1 MSTKETVVL
10 GWRTTDYKL
19 EADQDRK
26 TVLGNKKNYD
36 RGGGFFKTTLCSLS
50 IASLPHQSQKLSEH
64 QEDVQTL
71 LHHLQS
77 EKTKYTQ

>member
-1 MSTKETVVL
+1 MTGVE
-10 GWRTTDYKL
+10 
-19 EADQDRK
+19 
-26 TVLGNKKNYD
+26 
-36 RGGGFFKTTLCSLS
+36 GFLKTTMCSLS

-77 EKTKYTQ
+77 EKTKYTQK

>member
-1 MSTKETVVL
+1 MTGVEGS
-10 GWRTTDYKL
+10 
-19 EADQDRK
+19 
-26 TVLGNKKNYD
+26 
-36 RGGGFFKTTLCSLS
+36 FKTTMCSLN